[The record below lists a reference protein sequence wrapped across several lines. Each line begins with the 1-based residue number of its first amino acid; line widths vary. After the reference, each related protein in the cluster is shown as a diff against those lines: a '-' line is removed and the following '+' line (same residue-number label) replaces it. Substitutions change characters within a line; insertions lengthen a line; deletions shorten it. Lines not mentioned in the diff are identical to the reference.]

1 MAIEAG
7 SLVRGQ
13 RYRVLTVP
21 RFSGMTLGD
30 AAVLGMRRLE
40 DERCRR
46 VTFDRSSAN
55 DADWCGPAD
64 GGDWHLG
71 YTFVPPAPSA

>member
-13 RYRVLTVP
+13 SYRVLTIP

-30 AAVLGMRRLE
+30 AAVLGMRWLE
-40 DERCRR
+40 
-46 VTFDRSSAN
+46 
-55 DADWCGPAD
+55 
-64 GGDWHLG
+64 
-71 YTFVPPAPSA
+71 